1 MSISQTIY
9 TELKEALL
17 DQQKLP
23 CALTLNALSEHYQVS
38 PMPVRQAIES
48 LLAEGLLTRND
59 NGRLAASAD
68 AVLLL
73 KKAMLQKAILQKTAS
88 KKSLLKKTAEK
99 KTAAQ
104 KTAAQKTAAQK
115 GKQQKTLTAN
125 KNNTPLSPEQA
136 IRNNVIQRCFSQQED
151 FLREAATAEAFDVG
165 RTVVRQIFSRL
176 AGEGLL
182 THVPRCGWRVR
193 PLSEAEMHE
202 YLAVR
207 ELLELKA
214 LDLARPHFNAEELQQ
229 LLEANQPA
237 KRKKPARLDLDLHQ
251 YWITR
256 CGNYYIQDFFSR
268 YGGFYNAL
276 FNYAAVDSKA
286 KTLMATEHRDI
297 IHCLLNEDWRGAR
310 KALQVHIRDQ
320 REAVSQMIMLSKK

>member
-68 AVLLL
+68 AVTSLN
-73 KKAMLQKAILQKTAS
+73 KSAS
-88 KKSLLKKTAEK
+88 KKSLINKAASKNSALKKSASKKIALKKTGASNR
-99 KTAAQ
+99 
-104 KTAAQKTAAQK
+104 
-115 GKQQKTLTAN
+115 KQQKTLESN
-125 KNNTPLSPEQA
+125 KQNAAPSLDMA

>member
-9 TELKEALL
+9 AELKDALL
-17 DQQKLP
+17 GQQKLP

-38 PMPVRQAIES
+38 SMPVRQAIES

-73 KKAMLQKAILQKTAS
+73 KKAILQKAMLQKTTS

-104 KTAAQKTAAQK
+104 K
-115 GKQQKTLTAN
+115 GKQQKILTAN
-125 KNNTPLSPEQA
+125 KNNMPLSPEQA
-136 IRNNVIQRCFSQQED
+136 IRNNVIQRCLNQQTGY
-151 FLREAATAEAFDVG
+151 LREAASAKTFGIG

-182 THVPRCGWRVR
+182 QHIPRCGWQVR
-193 PLSEAEMHE
+193 PFSEAEMHE

-214 LDLARPHFNAEELQQ
+214 LDLARPHFNTAELQQ
-229 LLEANQPA
+229 LLAANQPA
-237 KRKKPARLDLDLHQ
+237 KAKKPAQLDLDLHQ
-251 YWITR
+251 YWIER
-256 CGNYYIQDFFSR
+256 CGNHYIQDFFNR
-268 YGGFYNAL
+268 YAGFYNAL
-276 FNYAAVDSKA
+276 FNYAVVDSKV
-286 KTLMATEHRDI
+286 KTHMATEHRDI
-297 IHCLLNEDWRGAR
+297 ITCLLSDDWRGAR
-310 KALQVHIRDQ
+310 KALQAHIRDQ
-320 REAVSQMIMLSKK
+320 REAVSQAIERSKK

>member
-9 TELKEALL
+9 TELKDALL
-17 DQQKLP
+17 GQQKLP

-59 NGRLAASAD
+59 NGRLAASAA
-68 AVLLL
+68 AVTSLN
-73 KKAMLQKAILQKTAS
+73 KSAS
-88 KKSLLKKTAEK
+88 KKSLINKAASKNSALKKSASKKIALKKTGASNR
-99 KTAAQ
+99 
-104 KTAAQKTAAQK
+104 
-115 GKQQKTLTAN
+115 KQQKALESN
-125 KNNTPLSPEQA
+125 KQNAAPSLDMA

>member
-1 MSISQTIY
+1 MLVALISNPKSQIPNP
-9 TELKEALL
+9 ESRIPNPE
-17 DQQKLP
+17 
-23 CALTLNALSEHYQVS
+23 S
-38 PMPVRQAIES
+38 RIQAVDA

-59 NGRLAASAD
+59 NGRLSASVPNVTKLASPKR
-68 AVLLL
+68 A
-73 KKAMLQKAILQKTAS
+73 KTP
-88 KKSLLKKTAEK
+88 EK
-99 KTAAQ
+99 
-104 KTAAQKTAAQK
+104 
-115 GKQQKTLTAN
+115 N
-125 KNNTPLSPEQA
+125 KRDIDLSTEEA
-136 IRNNVIQRCFSQQED
+136 IRNNVIQRCLTQQKD
-151 FLREAATAEAFDVG
+151 FLREAATADEFDVG

-182 THVPRCGWRVR
+182 QHVPRCGWRVR

-214 LDLARPHFNAEELQQ
+214 LDLARPHFKTSELQK

-237 KRKKPARLDLDLHQ
+237 KLKNPARLDLDLHQ
-251 YWITR
+251 YWIER

-276 FNYAAVDSKA
+276 FNYAVVDSRA

-297 IHCLLNEDWRGAR
+297 INCLLEKDWQGAR

-320 REAVSQMIMLSKK
+320 REAVSQMIVLSKK

>member
-1 MSISQTIY
+1 
-9 TELKEALL
+9 
-17 DQQKLP
+17 
-23 CALTLNALSEHYQVS
+23 
-38 PMPVRQAIES
+38 MPARQAVDA

-59 NGRLAASAD
+59 NGRLSASVPNVTKLASPKR
-68 AVLLL
+68 A
-73 KKAMLQKAILQKTAS
+73 KTPE
-88 KKSLLKKTAEK
+88 KNKTDID
-99 KTAAQ
+99 
-104 KTAAQKTAAQK
+104 
-115 GKQQKTLTAN
+115 
-125 KNNTPLSPEQA
+125 LSTEEA
-136 IRNNVIQRCFSQQED
+136 IRNNVIQRCLTQQTD
-151 FLREAATAEAFDVG
+151 FLREAATADEFDVG

-182 THVPRCGWRVR
+182 QHVPRCGWRVR

-214 LDLARPHFNAEELQQ
+214 LDLARPHFKTSELQK

-237 KRKKPARLDLDLHQ
+237 KLKNPARLDLDLHQ
-251 YWITR
+251 YWIER

-276 FNYAAVDSKA
+276 FNYAVVDSRA

-297 IHCLLNEDWRGAR
+297 INCLLDKDWQGAR

-320 REAVSQMIMLSKK
+320 REAVSQMIVLSKK

>member
-1 MSISQTIY
+1 MSISQTIHAD
-9 TELKEALL
+9 LKHALL
-17 DQQKLP
+17 HKQALP
-23 CALTLNALSEHYQVS
+23 CALTLKAISEHYQVS
-38 PMPVRQAIES
+38 PMPARQAVDA

-59 NGRLAASAD
+59 NGRLSASVPNVTKLASPKR
-68 AVLLL
+68 A
-73 KKAMLQKAILQKTAS
+73 KTPE
-88 KKSLLKKTAEK
+88 KNKTDID
-99 KTAAQ
+99 
-104 KTAAQKTAAQK
+104 
-115 GKQQKTLTAN
+115 
-125 KNNTPLSPEQA
+125 LSTEEA
-136 IRNNVIQRCFSQQED
+136 IRNNVIQRCLTQQTD
-151 FLREAATAEAFDVG
+151 FLREAATADEFDVG

-182 THVPRCGWRVR
+182 QHVPRCGWRVR

-214 LDLARPHFNAEELQQ
+214 LDLARPHFKTSELQK

-237 KRKKPARLDLDLHQ
+237 KLKNPARLDLDLHQ
-251 YWITR
+251 YWIER

-276 FNYAAVDSKA
+276 FNYAVVDSRA

-297 IHCLLNEDWRGAR
+297 INCLLNKDWQGAR

-320 REAVSQMIMLSKK
+320 REAVSQMIVLSKK